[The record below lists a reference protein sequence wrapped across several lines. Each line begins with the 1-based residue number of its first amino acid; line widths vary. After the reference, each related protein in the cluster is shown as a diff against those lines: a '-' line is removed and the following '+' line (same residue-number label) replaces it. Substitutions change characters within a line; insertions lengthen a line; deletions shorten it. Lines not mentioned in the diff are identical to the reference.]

1 MSEPIILGDA
11 QSRKVWIGGQELDIH
26 KSLAIENKSPSGFA
40 WGYMGSGPSQLA
52 LAILLELTDK
62 ETALRL
68 YHSFKEAFI
77 ATVPDSADLVIPVCK
92 VKSWLLEN
100 KECGL

>member
-11 QSRKVWIGGQELDIH
+11 KSRKVWIAGQELDIR

-40 WGYMGSGPSQLA
+40 WGYLGSGPSQLA
-52 LAILLELTDK
+52 LAILLELTDQ

-68 YHSFKEAFI
+68 YHPFKEAFI
-77 ATVPDSADLVIPVCK
+77 ASAPDSSDLVILVAK
-92 VKSWLLEN
+92 AQEWLTEN
-100 KECGL
+100 ARGLR

>member
-62 ETALRL
+62 DTALRL
-68 YHSFKEAFI
+68 YHPFKEAFI
-77 ATVPDSADLVIPVCK
+77 ATVPDSADLVIPVSK
-92 VKSWLLEN
+92 AKSWLLEN
-100 KECGL
+100 EEYGL